1 MSRGQRR
8 IYDTGFSVAEPR
20 DEVTV
25 CVDDRGD
32 PCVCGPDD
40 GKPLGV
46 LVLTKLIEWHRF
58 GVGDEK
64 SFFFIVVGKN

>member
-1 MSRGQRR
+1 MSRGQSR

-32 PCVCGPDD
+32 LKSALVAVLGD
-40 GKPLGV
+40 G
-46 LVLTKLIEWHRF
+46 E
-58 GVGDEK
+58 
-64 SFFFIVVGKN
+64 